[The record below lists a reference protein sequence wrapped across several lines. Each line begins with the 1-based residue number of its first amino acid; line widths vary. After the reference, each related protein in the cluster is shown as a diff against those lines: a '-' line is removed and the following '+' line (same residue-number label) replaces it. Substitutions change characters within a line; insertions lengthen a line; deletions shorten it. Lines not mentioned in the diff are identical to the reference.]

1 MKKRYIAPQ
10 IEIVSPDYKPVMF
23 TTSPGVSDDPI
34 DPNGPFDSKKGDLN
48 VEFRDL
54 WDE

>member
-1 MKKRYIAPQ
+1 MKKTYIAPQ
-10 IEIVSPDYKPVMF
+10 IEVVSPATKPVMF
-23 TTSPGVSDDPI
+23 TTSPGVGGDYDPNDPI
-34 DPNGPFDSKKGDLN
+34 DAKKGDLH